1 MLKLYVIIQEACH
14 VKQEFQK
21 ICRFF
26 KQQNCFLKFS
36 QGSEKC
42 KRITKVSKTKKK
54 KKKNSTKI
62 IKLNTLIWFALNEG
76 IKFKLPVSFLEHIY
90 IDKLNLALKVLK
102 T

>member
-36 QGSEKC
+36 QGSEKY
-42 KRITKVSKTKKK
+42 KRITKISKTKKK
-54 KKKNSTKI
+54 KTTKTTTPES
-62 IKLNTLIWFALNEG
+62 LNQ
-76 IKFKLPVSFLEHIY
+76 
-90 IDKLNLALKVLK
+90 ID
-102 T
+102 